1 VRLSNVFLIVGL
13 LFTCKVAIYL
23 WLKTPCQPWAE
34 TKSQKCDSVQISC
47 NRSVK
52 YCSILIAVSADY
64 K

>member
-47 NRSVK
+47 DRSVK
-52 YCSILIAVSADY
+52 FCSKLIAVNVDY